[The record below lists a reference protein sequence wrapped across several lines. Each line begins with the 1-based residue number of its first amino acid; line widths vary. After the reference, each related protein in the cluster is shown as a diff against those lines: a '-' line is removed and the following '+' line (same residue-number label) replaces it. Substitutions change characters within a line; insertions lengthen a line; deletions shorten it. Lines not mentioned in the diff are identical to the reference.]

1 MDNGCLSFNFLVPC
15 KTGIISLKSL
25 NISRAEM
32 KILKARIKKTSIHYK
47 KGLNPKGKSIWLSI
61 TGFNTHGE
69 HNFKIK
75 AIKGIKN
82 GFAEYIEIWM
92 GKDDLTFKQIDDGQL
107 SLDIFSKEEEEENKY
122 NPRYFNQR
130 RFEVTTKNSKF
141 YLHAPNL
148 EMAKRVAAD
157 YGLAKYKVVQVARL
171 TKKELG
177 E

>member
-1 MDNGCLSFNFLVPC
+1 
-15 KTGIISLKSL
+15 
-25 NISRAEM
+25 M
-32 KILKARIKKTSIHYK
+32 KILKAKIKKTSIHYK

-69 HNFKIK
+69 HNYKIK

-82 GFAEYIEIWM
+82 GFAEYQEIWISLS
-92 GKDDLTFKQIDDGQL
+92 DLTFKQIEDGQL

-130 RFEVTTKNSKF
+130 RFEVSTKKEKF

-148 EMAKRVAAD
+148 EMAK
-157 YGLAKYKVVQVARL
+157 QVARDYGFTKFKIVQVPRL
-171 TKKELG
+171 SKKELK